1 MKLFTLLFGLLAV
14 LATSVL
20 AWDNEDHEIFDLV
33 SELEAAEGKGTTF
46 YSWLDVPPTAS
57 TGDIAKAYR
66 KKSMVLHPD
75 KNPGV
80 KGIHER
86 FARLGVISSILRN
99 KEKRERYD
107 FFYKNGVPTWRGTGY
122 YYSRYRPGLGFVTT
136 FLVTLTSVLQ
146 YVVQR
151 MNYKRDL
158 ARIEHITGKAKAAA
172 WGPKLIPLTGQ
183 RKVRVNLG
191 DAHDEDGNVL
201 DSKWIDMV
209 VNGEEVYFL
218 EPNGNQILIDSSTAT
233 PPAIARTWF
242 ISLVKSLAFKAAG
255 KKPTDGHTKGG
266 AAASEEDDP
275 PQVDQTSDDSASVTG
290 SEATSSEKPKGGYTA
305 TSKVGGKRRK
315 AVKKR

>member
-1 MKLFTLLFGLLAV
+1 MKLFTLLFGLLAL

-33 SELEAAEGKGTTF
+33 SELEASEGKGTTF
-46 YSWLDVPPTAS
+46 YSWLDVPQTAS
-57 TGDIAKAYR
+57 TADIAKAYR

-80 KGIHER
+80 KGIQER
-86 FARLGVISSILRN
+86 FARLGVISGILRN

-122 YYSRYRPGLGFVTT
+122 YYSRYRPGLGFVLT
-136 FLVTLTSVLQ
+136 FLVAVTSLLQ
-146 YVVQR
+146 YMVQG

-172 WGPKLIPLTGQ
+172 WGPKMIPLTGQ

-191 DAHDEDGNVL
+191 EAHDEDGNVL

-218 EPNGNQILIDSSTAT
+218 EPNGDQILIDSSTAT
-233 PPAIARTWF
+233 PPAITRTWF
-242 ISLVKSLAFKAAG
+242 ISLNKSLAYKVIG
-255 KKPTDGHTKGG
+255 KKTAEDKKEGG
-266 AAASEEDDP
+266 AAAPEEDDSL
-275 PQVDQTSDDSASVTG
+275 QVDQTSDDSASVTG
-290 SEATSSEKPKGGYTA
+290 SGSEKPRGPVPI
-305 TSKVGGKRRK
+305 SKVGGKRRK
-315 AVKKR
+315 APKKRS